1 MQVKADLCSL
11 CEIIRNRTLV
21 EPNRTLRKQPNM
33 QNKNERINTPL
44 KGRTD
49 RYGGF
54 IINAKDLSDDP
65 TLFQENL
72 LGEFLFDR
80 IIIVS

>member
-1 MQVKADLCSL
+1 
-11 CEIIRNRTLV
+11 
-21 EPNRTLRKQPNM
+21 M

-54 IINAKDLSDDP
+54 LIDAKDLSDD
-65 TLFQENL
+65 TALFQENL
-72 LGEFLFDR
+72 LGEFLLKR
-80 IIIVS
+80 IIIV